1 MPFPRP
7 PRTLSAALS
16 AALSNARRAD
26 GQAAVELAALLPFVG
41 LALALLWQV
50 ALAGAAIW
58 LAGGAARAAARA
70 EAVGA
75 DPLRAA
81 RGVLPGRFEHGLRV
95 RRGDDG
101 EIALVLAIPA
111 AIGGGTLT
119 SVTTRARFEEQR

>member
-1 MPFPRP
+1 MSFSRSPRP
-7 PRTLSAALS
+7 LRAGCSL
-16 AALSNARRAD
+16 ARRAD
-26 GQAAVELAALLPFVG
+26 GQAAVELVALLPLAG
-41 LALALLWQV
+41 LLIALLWQF

-81 RGVLPGRFEHGLRV
+81 RGVLPGRLEHGLRV
-95 RRGDDG
+95 RRDDDG

-119 SVTTRARFEEQR
+119 SITTRARFEAQR